1 MWPLIIITGGVG
13 LLIAVLQKDLGT
25 MVAMVGIFL
34 SMLFVSGIKLGLF
47 SRYVGAIAAAAVA
60 GTVLFPHRVSRLL
73 TFFDPARDV
82 DGASYHIN
90 QALIAVGSGGWFGRG
105 LGKSVQVFGYLPEAV
120 NDSIFAI
127 VAEQFGFIG
136 SILVLFLYGALAV
149 RLLRIVERAPNDYM
163 KLIVAG
169 IFGWL
174 MSHVL
179 INIGAM
185 LGVIPLTGI
194 TLPFLSLGGTSLVFI
209 SAAFGLAFNIS
220 RYASL
225 AYAKKEKPS
234 RHAHL
239 AGRRGD
245 SGTRFA
251 ASFSR
256 PRT

>member
-1 MWPLIIITGGVG
+1 
-13 LLIAVLQKDLGT
+13 
-25 MVAMVGIFL
+25 
-34 SMLFVSGIKLGLF
+34 
-47 SRYVGAIAAAAVA
+47 
-60 GTVLFPHRVSRLL
+60 
-73 TFFDPARDV
+73 
-82 DGASYHIN
+82 
-90 QALIAVGSGGWFGRG
+90 
-105 LGKSVQVFGYLPEAV
+105 
-120 NDSIFAI
+120 